1 MRGQSNLVHP
11 VPAIVPIVQT
21 NADTAFTSAI
31 IDRKGFESLTF
42 LVITGV
48 LTDAGCTIAATMEH
62 GDDSGLS
69 DTAAVAQT
77 DLVGTL
83 AAMAMTQADDT
94 ECRKIG
100 YVGAKRYVRLT
111 LTPTGNAA
119 GAIPIAAI
127 ALMGDP
133 ANSPTATL

>member
-1 MRGQSNLVHP
+1 MRDQANQVHP
-11 VPAIVPIVQT
+11 VPAIKPIVQN
-21 NADTAFTSAI
+21 NADTAFVSAI
-31 IDRKGFESLTF
+31 IDRKGYEALTF
-42 LVITGV
+42 LVITGI

-69 DTAAVAQT
+69 DTAAVAAP
-77 DLVGTL
+77 DFVGTL

-100 YVGAKRYVRLT
+100 YVGLKRYVRLT

-119 GAIPIAAI
+119 GDIPIAAI
-127 ALMGDP
+127 ALLGNP
-133 ANSPTATL
+133 AAAPTPAL

>member
-1 MRGQSNLVHP
+1 MACP
-11 VPAIVPIVQT
+11 
-21 NADTAFTSAI
+21 
-31 IDRKGFESLTF
+31 LT
-42 LVITGV
+42 
-48 LTDAGCTIAATMEH
+48 
-62 GDDSGLS
+62 GDSRCDCRRRRALL
-69 DTAAVAQT
+69 
-77 DLVGTL
+77 LVGTL

-127 ALMGDP
+127 ALLGNP
-133 ANSPTATL
+133 ASSPTATL